1 MPSEN
6 YWTRMRRNKMSRRSL
21 LRASARA
28 GVGAAGLALV
38 GCGDDDD
45 DADQQQATA
54 TQTAVQQQQQEQ
66 PAAEQQAAQQQQQ
79 QQATVAQATG
89 GGPAIAP
96 QINAGLHLNTTSLD
110 PHKGTSG
117 TDAYFFQL
125 FHDYLV
131 MHDPQAVQDGK
142 LSLAE
147 SWEIVDPTT
156 ITFNLREGVQF
167 HNGDPFTSEDVRLN
181 LERVRDPSSTPSD
194 NFSIVHTVDTPD
206 ELTATYLMDEPS
218 AAIMHLLGDRA
229 GAIVHIPTA
238 EELGDEYGLRPM
250 GTGPY
255 AFEEWVDQSHVL
267 GRRNGDHWMM
277 GPELGSQTGSNLPY
291 FDAVKFNIITENST
305 LIATGLAGD
314 LDTMFIPEPQFIP
327 QIEDDANWGI
337 VKMEGAFI
345 SEIIMMNSSKPPLDN
360 INLRLAIMHA
370 LHPEA
375 VNAAVHNNLMIQALG
390 GQWPV
395 GTWVYDEVPSNPQV
409 AFPNYN
415 ERKVKAQEYL
425 AASGL
430 TAEQINAD
438 GGISFTTYINQ
449 VKIDAGNIYVQ
460 QIKEVLGID
469 VVFNPL
475 ELVEYI
481 PALCE
486 NGEYHMAVTGWSRYP
501 EPDWIAS
508 LAYSSTGYY
517 NPNGPSDESHP
528 LNPDVDQLIADARAT
543 ADIEQRKSLYAKIND
558 IVVGEG
564 HYYTMLY
571 GVNFTGV
578 RNVIQNANETL
589 FNAEGKWQ
597 TRWLYSDEA

>member
-1 MPSEN
+1 M
-6 YWTRMRRNKMSRRSL
+6 
-21 LRASARA
+21 
-28 GVGAAGLALV
+28 
-38 GCGDDDD
+38 
-45 DADQQQATA
+45 
-54 TQTAVQQQQQEQ
+54 
-66 PAAEQQAAQQQQQ
+66 
-79 QQATVAQATG
+79 
-89 GGPAIAP
+89 
-96 QINAGLHLNTTSLD
+96 
-110 PHKGTSG
+110 
-117 TDAYFFQL
+117 
-125 FHDYLV
+125 
-131 MHDPQAVQDGK
+131 
-142 LSLAE
+142 
-147 SWEIVDPTT
+147 
-156 ITFNLREGVQF
+156 
-167 HNGDPFTSEDVRLN
+167 
-181 LERVRDPSSTPSD
+181 
-194 NFSIVHTVDTPD
+194 
-206 ELTATYLMDEPS
+206 
-218 AAIMHLLGDRA
+218 
-229 GAIVHIPTA
+229 
-238 EELGDEYGLRPM
+238 
-250 GTGPY
+250 
-255 AFEEWVDQSHVL
+255 L

-360 INLRLAIMHA
+360 LNLRLAIMHA

-409 AFPNYN
+409 ALPQLQRAQGQGAGIPRRLRPHRRADQRRRRHLFHDLHQPGQDRRRQHLRPADQGSAGHRCGVQPARAGGVHPRSLR
-415 ERKVKAQEYL
+415 ERRVPH
-425 AASGL
+425 GR
-430 TAEQINAD
+430 D
-438 GGISFTTYINQ
+438 R
-449 VKIDAGNIYVQ
+449 
-460 QIKEVLGID
+460 LGHAIRSR
-469 VVFNPL
+469 
-475 ELVEYI
+475 
-481 PALCE
+481 
-486 NGEYHMAVTGWSRYP
+486 TGF
-501 EPDWIAS
+501 AS